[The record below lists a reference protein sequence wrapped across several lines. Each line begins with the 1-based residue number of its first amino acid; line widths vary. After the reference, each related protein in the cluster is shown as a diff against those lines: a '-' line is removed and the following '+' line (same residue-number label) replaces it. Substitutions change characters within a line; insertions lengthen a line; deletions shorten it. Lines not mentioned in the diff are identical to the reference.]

1 MIVFTVKVKVIPIGQ
16 IRNIHRISA
25 GFKPITGIRIQGL
38 LDLSLDQLLRRGKDS
53 LHLIKYNP
61 VIGQRS
67 IDRIQVV
74 VPSFLFKDLLFFVN
88 IWIKHRVHIHMH

>member
-38 LDLSLDQLLRRGKDS
+38 LDLSLDQLLRRGKTPFIS
-53 LHLIKYNP
+53 LNTTPL
-61 VIGQRS
+61 
-67 IDRIQVV
+67 
-74 VPSFLFKDLLFFVN
+74 
-88 IWIKHRVHIHMH
+88 